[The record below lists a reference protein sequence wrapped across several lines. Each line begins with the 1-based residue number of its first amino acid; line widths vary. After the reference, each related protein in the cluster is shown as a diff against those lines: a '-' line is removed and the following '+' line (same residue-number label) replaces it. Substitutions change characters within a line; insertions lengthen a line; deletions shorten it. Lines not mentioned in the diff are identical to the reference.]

1 LNKPKNNTSVLSL
14 SNLNGVG
21 PAMQKKLYDYGI
33 SNLRD
38 LLFHLPARY
47 EDRTKIIPIAQCRHG
62 QRAVIEA
69 KVEKCQSIF
78 RGKRSMLVT
87 LSDGSG
93 FLTLRFFHFNKS
105 QQSQFIQGA
114 SVRCF
119 GEIRR
124 GKGFEMIHPEY
135 RILSNFNDDSVEE
148 HLTAIYPTTE
158 GIGQGRW
165 RLWMQ
170 QALTQIRNIQF
181 PELLPQD
188 ILDKNA
194 LPDLITCLETLHQ
207 PPPSTQV
214 EMLNDG
220 KHPAIRR
227 LALEELLA
235 HQISLR
241 QVRLE
246 HKKDIA
252 PKLVAKKSLISKFKK
267 QLGFKL
273 TTAQERVITEI
284 QNDLSAPHPMLRLLQ
299 GDVGSGKTVVAAI
312 SAIAAISKNFQV
324 VIMAPTEILAEQHF
338 KNFSNWFESFDF
350 NIGWLSGSLGAKAK
364 RETLA
369 NLISGDIHIMV
380 GTHALFQDGVEYKK
394 LGLCIIDEQHRFGV
408 HQRLALREKGDI
420 DNFGI
425 PHQLIMT
432 ATPIPR
438 TLAMSAYADLDVS
451 VIDELPPGRKPV
463 TTAVIAE
470 ERRHKVLERI
480 NAIVREG
487 RQVYW
492 VCPLVEESENLQ
504 CQAAEIT
511 AQTLSEVFPNLKI
524 GLVHGRLKN
533 AQKELVMQ
541 AFKAGD
547 VDLLVATTVIEV
559 GVDVPNANLMV
570 IENAERLGLSQL
582 HQLRGRIGRGAD
594 SGYCVLLYKSPL
606 SETAK
611 LRLNTMRETT
621 DGFKIS
627 EKDLQIRGPGELLGT
642 RQTGVMQLRIADI
655 LRDAHLIPDLHQ
667 YADNILANQPKHAK
681 ALMRRWLGDRMRY
694 GMV

>member
-1 LNKPKNNTSVLSL
+1 M
-14 SNLNGVG
+14 
-21 PAMQKKLYDYGI
+21 AKKLHDYGI
-33 SNLRD
+33 NNLKD

-47 EDRTKIIPIAQCRHG
+47 EDRTKIIPISQCNIN

-69 KVEKCQSIF
+69 SVETCQSVF
-78 RGKRSMLVT
+78 RGKRSMVVT

-93 FLTLRFFHFNKS
+93 LLTLRFFHFSK
-105 QQSQFIQGA
+105 QQQAQFTQGTTI
-114 SVRCF
+114 RCF

-124 GKGFEMIHPEY
+124 GKKGLEMIHPEY
-135 RILSNFNDDSVEE
+135 KVLKDFAQETVEE

-165 RLWMQ
+165 RLWMK
-170 QALTQIRNIQF
+170 QALTQIRTLQI
-181 PELLPQD
+181 PELLPSKL
-188 ILDKNA
+188 IANNN
-194 LPDLITCLETLHQ
+194 LPDLLSCLQILHQ
-207 PPPSTQV
+207 PPPETSV
-214 EMLNDG
+214 EQLNSG
-220 KHPAIRR
+220 EHPAILR
-227 LALEELLA
+227 LSLEELLA

-246 HKKDIA
+246 HKRDKA
-252 PKLVAKKSLISKFKK
+252 PSLLAKKTLLDKFIQ
-267 QLGFKL
+267 QLSFTL
-273 TTAQERVITEI
+273 TNAQVRVLKEI
-284 QNDLSAPHPMLRLLQ
+284 NADLVTPHPMLRLLQ

-312 SAIAAISKNFQV
+312 SALAALSKGFQV
-324 VIMAPTEILAEQHF
+324 AIMAPTEILAEQHF
-338 KNFSNWFESFDF
+338 KNFSAWFKNFDI
-350 NIGWLSGSLGAKAK
+350 NIGWLSGSLGVKAK
-364 RETLA
+364 RDALSALASGETDI
-369 NLISGDIHIMV
+369 LI
-380 GTHALFQDGVEYKK
+380 GTHALFQEGVEYKK

-420 DNFGI
+420 EKFGI

-463 TTAVIAE
+463 TTAVISE
-470 ERRHKVLERI
+470 QKRHKVLERV
-480 NAIVREG
+480 NSIVRQG

-492 VCPLVEESENLQ
+492 VCPLVEESEHLQ

-511 AQTLSEVFPNLKI
+511 AQTLSEVFPNLSI
-524 GLVHGRLKN
+524 ALVHGRLKN
-533 AQKELVMQ
+533 SQKELVMQ
-541 AFKAGD
+541 AFKAGE
-547 VDLLVATTVIEV
+547 VNLLVATTVIEV

-594 SGYCVLLYKSPL
+594 AGYCVLLYKSPL
-606 SETAK
+606 SDTAK
-611 LRLNTMRETT
+611 LRLQTMRETT

-627 EKDLQIRGPGELLGT
+627 EKDLLIRGPGELLGT
-642 RQTGVMQLRIADI
+642 RQTGLMQMRIADI
-655 LRDAHLIPDLHQ
+655 LRDAHLIPGLQD
-667 YADNILANQPKHAK
+667 YADDILNNNPKHAQ
-681 ALMRRWLGDRMRY
+681 ALVRRWLGDRLRY

>member
-1 LNKPKNNTSVLSL
+1 
-14 SNLNGVG
+14 
-21 PAMQKKLYDYGI
+21 MQKKLGDYGI
-33 SNLRD
+33 HNLRD

-47 EDRTKIIPIAQCRHG
+47 EDRTKIIPIGQCHHG
-62 QRAVIEA
+62 QRAVVEA
-69 KVEKCQSIF
+69 SVEKCQTLF

-87 LSDGSG
+87 LSDGTG
-93 FLTLRFFHFNKS
+93 LLTLRFFHFNKS
-105 QQSQFIQGA
+105 QQAQFSQGVT
-114 SVRCF
+114 VRCF
-119 GEIRR
+119 GEVRR
-124 GKGFEMIHPEY
+124 GKGLEMIHPEY
-135 RILSNFNDDSVEE
+135 RILRDFADDSIEE
-148 HLTAIYPTTE
+148 NLTSIYPTTE

-170 QALTQIRNIQF
+170 QALKHIRNIEF
-181 PELLPQD
+181 PELLPKE
-188 ILDKNA
+188 ILDKNS
-194 LPDLITCLETLHQ
+194 LPDLISCLETLHQ
-207 PPPSTQV
+207 PPPNTQL
-214 EMLNDG
+214 EMLNTG
-220 KHPAIRR
+220 KHPAIKR

-246 HKKDIA
+246 LKRDKA
-252 PKLVAKKSLISKFKK
+252 PVLKSKKSLLSKFRK
-267 QLGFKL
+267 QLDFQL
-273 TTAQERVITEI
+273 TKAQERVLVEI
-284 QNDLSAPHPMLRLLQ
+284 QKDLTMPHPMLRLLQ
-299 GDVGSGKTVVAAI
+299 GDVGSGKTVVAAM
-312 SAIAAISKNFQV
+312 SALAAISKAYQV
-324 VIMAPTEILAEQHF
+324 AIMAPTEILAEQHL
-338 KNFSNWFESFDF
+338 KNFSTWFKDFDIK
-350 NIGWLSGSLGAKAK
+350 IGWLSGSLGAAAK
-364 RETLA
+364 RESLA
-369 NLISGDIHIMV
+369 ALASGETNIIV
-380 GTHALFQDGVEYKK
+380 GTHALFQEGVEYNK

-408 HQRLALREKGDI
+408 GQRLALREKGDI
-420 DNFGI
+420 EQFGI

-463 TTAVIAE
+463 TTAVISE
-470 ERRHKVLERI
+470 EKRHKVLERI
-480 NAIVREG
+480 NSIVREG

-511 AQTLSEVFPNLKI
+511 AQTLSEVFPNLSI
-524 GLVHGRLKN
+524 ALVHGRLKN
-533 AQKELVMQ
+533 AQKDLVMQ

-594 SGYCVLLYKSPL
+594 AGYCVLLYKSPL

-611 LRLNTMRETT
+611 QRLNTMRETT

-642 RQTGVMQLRIADI
+642 RQTGLMQLRVADI

-667 YADNILANQPKHAK
+667 YADQIIQNKPKHAQ
-681 ALMRRWLGDRMRY
+681 ALMRRWLGERMRY

>member
-1 LNKPKNNTSVLSL
+1 M
-14 SNLNGVG
+14 
-21 PAMQKKLYDYGI
+21 AKKLDDYGI
-33 SNLRD
+33 KNLKD
-38 LLFHLPARY
+38 LLFHLPSRY
-47 EDRTKIIPIAQCRHG
+47 EDRTRIIPIAQCQLN

-69 KVEKCQSIF
+69 SVETCQSVF

-93 FLTLRFFHFNKS
+93 ILTLRFFHFSK
-105 QQSQFIQGA
+105 QQQAQFSQGA
-114 SVRCF
+114 TVRCF
-119 GEIRR
+119 GEVRR
-124 GKGFEMIHPEY
+124 GKKGWEMIHPEY
-135 RILSNFNDDSVEE
+135 RVLKDFAQESVEE

-165 RLWMQ
+165 RLWIK
-170 QALTQIRNIQF
+170 QALTQIRNLQF
-181 PELLPQD
+181 PELLPSE
-188 ILDKNA
+188 LLENNK
-194 LPDLITCLETLHQ
+194 LPDLVSCLEILHQ
-207 PPPSTQV
+207 PPPNTSV
-214 EMLNDG
+214 DDLNSG
-220 KHPAIRR
+220 KHPAILR
-227 LALEELLA
+227 LSLEELLA

-246 HKKDIA
+246 QKRDKA
-252 PKLVAKKSLISKFKK
+252 PKLITKKSLREQFIK
-267 QLGFKL
+267 QLSFDL
-273 TTAQERVITEI
+273 TSAQERVLKEI
-284 QNDLSAPHPMLRLLQ
+284 NNDLANPHPMLRLLQ

-312 SAIAAISKNFQV
+312 SALAALSKGFQIA
-324 VIMAPTEILAEQHF
+324 IMAPTEILAEQHF
-338 KNFSNWFESFDF
+338 KNFTAWFEDFDI

-364 RETLA
+364 RESLA
-369 NLISGDIHIMV
+369 ALASGETNILV
-380 GTHALFQDGVEYKK
+380 GTHALFQEGVEYKK

-408 HQRLALREKGDI
+408 HQRLALREKG
-420 DNFGI
+420 NFEKYGI

-463 TTAVIAE
+463 TTAVISE
-470 ERRHKVLERI
+470 ERRHKVLERV
-480 NAIVREG
+480 NSIVREG

-492 VCPLVEESENLQ
+492 VCPLVEESEHLQ

-524 GLVHGRLKN
+524 ALVHGRLKN

-547 VDLLVATTVIEV
+547 VNLLVATTVIEV

-594 SGYCVLLYKSPL
+594 SGYCVLLYKAPL
-606 SETAK
+606 SDTAK
-611 LRLNTMRETT
+611 LRLQTMRETT

-642 RQTGVMQLRIADI
+642 RQTGLMQMRIADI
-655 LRDAHLIPDLHQ
+655 LRDAHLIPGLQD
-667 YADNILANQPKHAK
+667 YADDILSTKPKHAQ
-681 ALMRRWLGDRMRY
+681 ALVRRWLGDRLRY

>member
-1 LNKPKNNTSVLSL
+1 M
-14 SNLNGVG
+14 
-21 PAMQKKLYDYGI
+21 AKKLEDYGVK
-33 SNLRD
+33 NLKD

-47 EDRTKIIPIAQCRHG
+47 EDRTKIIPIAQCTPN

-69 KVEKCQSIF
+69 SVETCQSVF

-93 FLTLRFFHFNKS
+93 LLTLRFFHFSK
-105 QQSQFIQGA
+105 QQQAQFSQGA
-114 SVRCF
+114 TVRCF

-124 GKGFEMIHPEY
+124 GKKGLEMIHPEY
-135 RILSNFNDDSVEE
+135 RILKDFAQETVEE

-165 RLWMQ
+165 RLWIK
-170 QALTQIRNIQF
+170 QALTQIRSLQF
-181 PELLPQD
+181 PELLPTQL
-188 ILDKNA
+188 IANNN
-194 LPDLITCLETLHQ
+194 LPDLVSCLQTLHQ
-207 PPPSTQV
+207 PPPDTSV
-214 EMLNDG
+214 EQLNSG
-220 KHPAIRR
+220 EHPAILR
-227 LALEELLA
+227 LSLEELLA

-241 QVRLE
+241 QIRLE
-246 HKKDIA
+246 QKREKA
-252 PKLVAKKSLISKFKK
+252 PKLIAKKSLTEKFTQ
-267 QLGFKL
+267 QLNFTL
-273 TTAQERVITEI
+273 TKAQVRVLKEI
-284 QNDLSAPHPMLRLLQ
+284 NADLATPHPMLRLLQ

-312 SAIAAISKNFQV
+312 SALAAVSKGFQV
-324 VIMAPTEILAEQHF
+324 AIMAPTEILAEQHF
-338 KNFSNWFESFDF
+338 KNFSTWFEKFDV
-350 NIGWLSGSLGAKAK
+350 NIGWLSGSMGAKAK
-364 RETLA
+364 REALSALA
-369 NLISGDIHIMV
+369 SGETDILV
-380 GTHALFQDGVEYKK
+380 GTHALFQEGVEYKK

-408 HQRLALREKGDI
+408 HQRLALREKGLI
-420 DNFGI
+420 EKFGI

-451 VIDELPPGRKPV
+451 IIDELPPGRKPV
-463 TTAVIAE
+463 TTAVISE
-470 ERRHKVLERI
+470 ERRHKVLERV
-480 NAIVREG
+480 NSIVRQG

-511 AQTLSEVFPNLKI
+511 AQTLSEVFPNLKVA
-524 GLVHGRLKN
+524 LVHGRLKN
-533 AQKELVMQ
+533 AQKDLVMQ

-594 SGYCVLLYKSPL
+594 AGYCVLLYKSPL
-606 SETAK
+606 SDTAK
-611 LRLNTMRETT
+611 LRLQTMRETT

-642 RQTGVMQLRIADI
+642 RQTGLMQMRIADI
-655 LRDAHLIPDLHQ
+655 LRDAHLIPGLQDF
-667 YADNILANQPKHAK
+667 ADDILENNPKHAK
-681 ALMRRWLGDRMRY
+681 ALVRRWLGDRLRY